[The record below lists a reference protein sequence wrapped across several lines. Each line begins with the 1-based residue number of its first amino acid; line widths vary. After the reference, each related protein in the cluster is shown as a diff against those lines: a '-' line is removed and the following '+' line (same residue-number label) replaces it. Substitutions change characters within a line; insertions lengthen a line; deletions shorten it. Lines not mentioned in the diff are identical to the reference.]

1 MKISQLLENQKD
13 VIKLLTNSKQ
23 KDKLVHA
30 YIFEGED
37 GVGRAW
43 LRGRVEGYPPNSRRY
58 GACDCSFTQER

>member
-37 GVGRAW
+37 GVGTYEAALYFSMMMLCKIGRAH
-43 LRGRVEGYPPNSRRY
+43 V
-58 GACDCSFTQER
+58 